1 MALPWD
7 CKSSVIRNIDS
18 TSQINR
24 DTLDFNSK
32 IDRDTDVGSRIIK
45 VLNFDSTKN

>member
-7 CKSSVIRNIDS
+7 CKSSVNRNIDS

-24 DTLDFNSK
+24 DTIDLGSSL
-32 IDRDTDVGSRIIK
+32 DRDIDVGSRIIK
-45 VLNFDSTKN
+45 VLNFESTKN